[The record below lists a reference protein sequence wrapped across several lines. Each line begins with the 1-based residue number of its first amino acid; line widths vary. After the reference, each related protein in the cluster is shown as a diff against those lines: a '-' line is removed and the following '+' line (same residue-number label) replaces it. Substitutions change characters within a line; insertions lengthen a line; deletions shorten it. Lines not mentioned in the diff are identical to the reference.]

1 VLDGGQGLWLIDCVL
16 GATVAEAAVLAAFRA
31 ATGRGV
37 ALRELAA
44 FLGAGLALLTAVR
57 AAMAGASI
65 AVLAG
70 PLLAA
75 LVLHVWLLAQ
85 RWHR

>member
-1 VLDGGQGLWLIDCVL
+1 MVDGGQGLWLIDWVL
-16 GATVAEAAVLAAFRA
+16 GATVAEAAILAALRA

-44 FLGAGLALLTAVR
+44 FLGAGIALLVAVR
-57 AAMAGASI
+57 WAMAGASI
-65 AVLAG
+65 VLLAV

-75 LVLHVWLLAQ
+75 LVLHLWLLAQ